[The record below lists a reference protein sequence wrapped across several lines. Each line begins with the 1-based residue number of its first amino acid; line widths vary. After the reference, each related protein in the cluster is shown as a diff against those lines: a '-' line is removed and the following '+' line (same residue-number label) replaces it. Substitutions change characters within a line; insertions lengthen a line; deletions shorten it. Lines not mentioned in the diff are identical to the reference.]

1 MSKRATL
8 LKKDDRPN
16 TRKKMTTDKKRL
28 ISIEKRWHTKQK
40 YEEIYPKKGIHKRK
54 KTKQNTKE

>member
-40 YEEIYPKKGIHKRK
+40 HEEIYPKKR
-54 KTKQNTKE
+54 NS